1 MRPIEAI
8 PALFNEIIMNV
19 IIRKRSNVAMKN
31 HPSIFSCATKS
42 ERAIIQLVPVP
53 GRDVPNQPH
62 DGRLVSQ
69 QDHCAARALLHKRPA
84 PVPASF
90 TTSTP
95 TATALFL
102 GSCHLKRV
110 SLGDSGSPAMI
121 PKQFLIALIYHL
133 QNYNN
138 YKRKVRKTHFSA
150 ATETRPSE
158 VKGTTI

>member
-69 QDHCAARALLHKRPA
+69 QDHCAARALLHKRLRRSDLHQCQP
-84 PVPASF
+84 
-90 TTSTP
+90 
-95 TATALFL
+95 
-102 GSCHLKRV
+102 
-110 SLGDSGSPAMI
+110 
-121 PKQFLIALIYHL
+121 HL
-133 QNYNN
+133 QPL
-138 YKRKVRKTHFSA
+138 RLPRRHFSWA
-150 ATETRPSE
+150 HVT
-158 VKGTTI
+158 